1 MDRYHF
7 LLQSDPDVLSLD
19 DYVLNTGTSP
29 ISRQS

>member
-7 LLQSDPDVLSLD
+7 LLQSDPDLLSLD

-29 ISRQS
+29 LVAQI